1 MTTRITT
8 LGLGKTGISIGLSLP
23 GEKKGITR
31 VGFDEDKELVKI
43 AKKAKAFDEYASN
56 IDKAV
61 SQADIVALDIPVD
74 RLRTVF
80 VSIAP
85 KMKNDS
91 IIINLAPLASASVR
105 WAQELLPETIHFINM
120 IPALNYD
127 SLDDVLKDP
136 KQARADLFEKSPIFI
151 AGDAKTRREVIAVVV
166 DFAVL
171 LGGTPYF
178 ADPGELDGL
187 IANVVL
193 LPQVVA
199 AALAGSTMLQP
210 GWDDTQRLAGSIYN
224 LALKPLELV
233 NEAEDYGISIMQNRQ
248 NLLPVLE
255 KYIRVLQRL
264 QRLVE
269 KEDSEGLSDFL
280 IDVLLTRKE
289 WLNKRKEG
297 KWNYDLSS
305 SIPLKQEALRRFSS
319 YSS

>member
-1 MTTRITT
+1 MGTTITT
-8 LGLGKTGISIGLSLP
+8 LGLGKTGISIGLALP
-23 GEKKGITR
+23 AAKKGITR
-31 VGFDEDKELVKI
+31 IGFDEDKELVKI
-43 AKKAKAFDEYASN
+43 AKKVKAFDEYPSS
-56 IDKAV
+56 IDAAV
-61 SQADIVALDIPVD
+61 ARADIVALDIPVD

-85 KMKNDS
+85 KMKSNS
-91 IIINLAPLASASVR
+91 IIINLAPLVSASAR
-105 WAQELLPETIHFINM
+105 WAGELLPDSIHFINM

-136 KQARADLFEKSPIFI
+136 KQARADLFEKSLIFI
-151 AGDAKTRREVIAVVV
+151 AGDARTRHEVIDVAV

-178 ADPGELDGL
+178 ADPGEVDGL

-199 AALAGSTMLQP
+199 AALAGATMLQP
-210 GWDDTQRLAGSIYN
+210 GWDDNQRLAGSIYN

-233 NEAEDYGISIMQNRQ
+233 NEAEDYGISIMQNRE
-248 NLLPVLE
+248 NLLPVLD
-255 KYIRVLQRL
+255 KYIQVLQRIHL
-264 QRLVE
+264 LVE

-280 IDVLLTRKE
+280 IDILLTRKE
-289 WLNKRKEG
+289 WLAKRKEG

-305 SIPLKQEALRRFSS
+305 SIPLKQEALRHFSGYAS
-319 YSS
+319 